1 MLFTRLRSMGRKSPS
16 GAVAR
21 IRAMTTHAP
30 GDFHSAAQASTLGKT
45 VDYADHYDASRLFP
59 IPRAAKRGEL
69 GITAPLPFAGVDI
82 WNAWELSWLDP
93 RGKPYVA
100 IAEIRVPA
108 DSPCIIESKSFKL
121 YLNGFNQ
128 ERVDSREALRERI
141 AADLSQAAGA
151 VVSVRLK
158 SLDQAAAE
166 LMAEP
171 AGFCIDALDID
182 IDCYGP
188 PQPEFLGAGEEV
200 VDELLVS
207 RLLKSNCPV
216 TGQPDWATV
225 QIGYRGPRIDREGL
239 LRYLVSFRRHDD
251 FHEQCVERIYVDL
264 MRRCA
269 PEHLTVQARY
279 TRRGGLDINPWRS
292 TLPGEPGNVRGARQ

>member
-1 MLFTRLRSMGRKSPS
+1 MS
-16 GAVAR
+16 
-21 IRAMTTHAP
+21 THAP

-59 IPRAAKRGEL
+59 IPRAAKRSEL
-69 GITAPLPFAGVDI
+69 GIEAPLPFAGVDI

-93 RGKPYVA
+93 RGKPNVA

-128 ERVDSREALRERI
+128 ERLDSREALRERI

-151 VVSVRLK
+151 AVSVRLK
-158 SLDQAAAE
+158 SLEEAAAE
-166 LMAEP
+166 PLAEP
-171 AGFCIDALDID
+171 PGFCIDTLDLD
-182 IDCYGP
+182 VDCYGP
-188 PQPEFLGAGEEV
+188 PQPEFLVTSDEV

-225 QIGYRGPRIDREGL
+225 QISYRGPRIDREGL

-251 FHEQCVERIYVDL
+251 FHEQCVERIFIDL
-264 MRRCA
+264 SRRCA
-269 PEHLTVQARY
+269 PERLTVQARY

-292 TLPGEPGNVRGARQ
+292 TLPGEPGNLRGARQ